1 MRGFQIPLELKID
14 FLENV
19 VLPSFGV
26 SLENGEPR
34 NNWMR
39 MRADGKYQP
48 HLEDL
53 ILAFNWM
60 NRGEQ
65 VREERQFLLQQ
76 QQLQGKFL
84 SVSFILTS
92 HFFFCQ
98 MLERRCFSKRN
109 L

>member
-1 MRGFQIPLELKID
+1 MLMISTEFLTLIFLIILFYCRMSGFQIPLELKID

-39 MRADGKYQP
+39 MRANGKYQP

-53 ILAFNWM
+53 ILGFNWIHTWDKYD
-60 NRGEQ
+60 
-65 VREERQFLLQQ
+65 LQY
-76 QQLQGKFL
+76 
-84 SVSFILTS
+84 VS
-92 HFFFCQ
+92 
-98 MLERRCFSKRN
+98 
-109 L
+109 